1 MSKYVSYLRVSTSKQ
16 GEDGYGIDA
25 QRAAIGNYLKLMRAG
40 ALAEFIEVE
49 SGRRNDRSVLDKAL
63 QLCRREKATLL
74 VAKLDRLSRT
84 VAFLSHL
91 VEAKV
96 DFVAVDNPHA
106 NKLMVHMLAAFAEHE
121 RDMIAART
129 KAALA
134 SAKARGVRLGNP
146 RLDEARCAAQAAVSQ
161 RAIQHSAN
169 VLPLISAI
177 RQSGIQT
184 YAGIAAA
191 LEARGVQ
198 TDRGGRWHPTT
209 VRNIEIRAAR
219 ELGKR
224 ATGCTVYNGT
234 SEKAAILSDNSV
246 IDN

>member
-1 MSKYVSYLRVSTSKQ
+1 MEFAETMSKYVSYLRVSTSKQ
-16 GEDGYGIDA
+16 GEDGYGIEA
-25 QRAAIGNYLKLMRAG
+25 QRGAIRNYLALIQADC
-40 ALAEFIEVE
+40 LAEFIEVE
-49 SGRRNDRSVLDKAL
+49 SGRRTDRSVLDKAL

-134 SAKARGVRLGNP
+134 SAKARGVKLGNP
-146 RLDEARCAAQAAVSQ
+146 RLADARMAARAALNSRASQ
-161 RAIQHSAN
+161 HCAN
-169 VLPLISAI
+169 VFPIISAV
-177 RQSGIQT
+177 RQSGITT
-184 YAGIAAA
+184 YAGIAAV

-209 VRNIEIRAAR
+209 VRNIERRAALVGQ
-219 ELGKR
+219 EG
-224 ATGCTVYNGT
+224 ATRCTKPET
-234 SEKAAILSDNSV
+234 SI
-246 IDN
+246 IGQ